1 MYASS
6 SSVYGDAPPLPLR
19 EDGPCQPVSPYGV
32 TKLAAE
38 HLAVLY
44 HRNHGLPTVSLRFFT
59 VYGPRQR
66 PDMAFHRF
74 LKAARDGEAVTVFG
88 DGLQTRDFTYVSD
101 IVRAVRAAPL
111 SGRPGSVYNVGG
123 GERVALN
130 EVLRI
135 IESVTERPLRIQRQE
150 PQKGDMRDTFAD
162 TTAARRDLGFRPTVP
177 LAEGLAR
184 EWAWIRGLH

>member
-1 MYASS
+1 MS
-6 SSVYGDAPPLPLR
+6 
-19 EDGPCQPVSPYGV
+19 
-32 TKLAAE
+32 
-38 HLAVLY
+38 
-44 HRNHGLPTVSLRFFT
+44 
-59 VYGPRQR
+59 
-66 PDMAFHRF
+66 
-74 LKAARDGEAVTVFG
+74 
-88 DGLQTRDFTYVSD
+88 
-101 IVRAVRAAPL
+101 AVRAAPL

-184 EWAWIRGLH
+184 EWEWIRGLS